1 MFLTRNYFED
11 HTFGMHQ
18 HPSIS
23 GSCQLSTNNS
33 TEGGVSNR
41 SQGEARSAI
50 LSNDFKEESMQ
61 LFDGLRMSK
70 SSLYGTKFVSVF
82 QDPSSTQSQRL
93 LFDENLPTLTAV
105 NLNVNS
111 HMEDIRKRKALKMR
125 NITVGNQQCMN
136 LIKSQRNGNHL
147 NDGIGERQNRNKFKS
162 EWNLKNQRN
171 GCKNSDGNNGKWK
184 GNVRINQKDYG
195 IRNGNEREIKLNR
208 NAHCCQRDYEGSSG
222 SINEIKWNRNML
234 IDQNDY
240 EKSSGN
246 SKRYIAKSW
255 KQNGKEI
262 ELNTGQSD
270 DDDELGGN
278 GAIYN
283 GNTRKGQNVQE
294 ESGRSRIRIKQNGS
308 SSQGDIEERNRKRD
322 KIKRN
327 GNLIDQSDG
336 DELNENEEGECNE
349 SDRINQNEI
358 EETIGNGTQQNSG
371 NGEEANNGFPRKTK
385 TLGLLCRKFFLKV
398 LEYVESG
405 DDKINLETIACSM
418 EVEKRRIYDVVN
430 VMEALGA
437 MEKSH
442 KSFYTWKG
450 LDNLP
455 STLHTLKM
463 EANKEGIYE
472 KVLMTQHIMTRF
484 MEIPNRNGNISASVS
499 DAGPSHTSDDNS
511 FAIEEQTNSLE
522 NNDSANVLSR
532 QPGSK
537 KKENKR
543 QRGLNSLT
551 YLCRYFF
558 KILIVGLDYQSDYKV
573 SLDVASTILI
583 KDPEIDGCKPPDRS
597 RCRRIYDVANVLISL
612 RLIERRMFT
621 FGTKKIPLFV
631 YCGPKIIENGKFD
644 FFHHI
649 RFNKLSVKLK
659 NSEEKKAYEVEEG
672 NLEIFFLKQKQKKM
686 KIESSDNVIEPA
698 EKRSRI
704 EETDSIQENTDLNKE
719 NVPTVLINQVI
730 PSSNPTTSMP
740 IIRPQ
745 PQKITDLTSFPAP
758 QTFSPFNDLQSFVQQ
773 STLNQFMPMP
783 IRSQQFLS
791 FDPTMI
797 LSSNADMSHNVN
809 SSQFPM
815 QQNHFNYLSI
825 AYPFSSMA
833 FFQQPCGPTINAAT
847 TSYAAY
853 NNNPF
858 LTNSRNTLRSST
870 FNIDSILGN
879 REIHTDNEMKHP
891 TSTSQPIINQYD
903 QHSLLHQCSI

>member
-1 MFLTRNYFED
+1 
-11 HTFGMHQ
+11 MHQ

-33 TEGGVSNR
+33 TEGGISDR
-41 SQGEARSAI
+41 SQREARSAV
-50 LSNDFKEESMQ
+50 LSNDSKEESTQ
-61 LFDGLRMSK
+61 LYDGLRMPK
-70 SSLYGTKFVSVF
+70 SSVHGTKSVSVF

-93 LFDENLPTLTAV
+93 SFDENLPTLTAV
-105 NLNVNS
+105 NLNVSS

-136 LIKSQRNGNHL
+136 VIKSERNGNHL
-147 NDGIGERQNRNKFKS
+147 NDRIGERQNRNKSKF

-184 GNVRINQKDYG
+184 EKFGINQKNYG

-222 SINEIKWNRNML
+222 NVNEIKWNRNML

-246 SKRYIAKSW
+246 RCKIKCKRNIAKSL
-255 KQNGKEI
+255 KRNGNEI
-262 ELNTGQSD
+262 EIITGRSD
-270 DDDELGGN
+270 NDELGGN
-278 GAIYN
+278 RAIYN
-283 GNTRKGQNVQE
+283 GNTRKGQNVHE
-294 ESGRSRIRIKQNGS
+294 ESGRSRIRTKQNGNTCS
-308 SSQGDIEERNRKRD
+308 NQGDIEERNRNGD
-322 KIKRN
+322 EIKRN
-327 GNLIDQSDG
+327 GNSLIDQNDG
-336 DELNENEEGECNE
+336 DELNENEGECNE

-358 EETIGNGTQQNSG
+358 EETVGNGTQQNSG
-371 NGEEANNGFPRKTK
+371 NGEEANSGFPRKTK

-405 DDKINLETIACSM
+405 DNKINLETIACSM

-455 STLHTLKM
+455 STLHTLKI

-484 MEIPNRNGNISASVS
+484 MEIPNRNGNISASSVS
-499 DAGPSHTSDDNS
+499 NAGPSHASDDNS
-511 FAIEEQTNSLE
+511 FAIEEQSNSLG
-522 NNDSANVLSR
+522 NNDSAN
-532 QPGSK
+532 
-537 KKENKR
+537 
-543 QRGLNSLT
+543 
-551 YLCRYFF
+551 
-558 KILIVGLDYQSDYKV
+558 DYQPDYKV

-649 RFNKLSVKLK
+649 RFNKLSIKLK

-672 NLEIFFLKQKQKKM
+672 NLEIFFLKRRQKKA
-686 KIESSDNVIEPA
+686 KIESSDDVIEPA
-698 EKRSRI
+698 EKRSKI
-704 EETDSIQENTDLNKE
+704 EGTDSIQENIDLNKE

-730 PSSNPTTSMP
+730 PSSDPTTSMP

-745 PQKITDLTSFPAP
+745 PQKITDLTSFPAS
-758 QTFSPFNDLQSFVQQ
+758 QTFSPSNDLQSFVKQ
-773 STLNQFMPMP
+773 SALNHFSPMG

-791 FDPTMI
+791 FNPTMI
-797 LSSNADMSHNVN
+797 LSSNGDMLHNVN
-809 SSQFPM
+809 SSQIPM

-833 FFQQPCGPTINAAT
+833 FFQQPCGPTINAT
-847 TSYAAY
+847 TASYTAY
-853 NNNPF
+853 NNNPTNNPF
-858 LTNSRNTLRSST
+858 FTNSRNTLRSSM

-879 REIHTDNEMKHP
+879 RETHTGNQDNEMKHP
-891 TSTSQPIINQYD
+891 TSISQPTINQTD
-903 QHSLLHQCSI
+903 QNSLLHQCSDILFNYSSIFDPNKKQYD